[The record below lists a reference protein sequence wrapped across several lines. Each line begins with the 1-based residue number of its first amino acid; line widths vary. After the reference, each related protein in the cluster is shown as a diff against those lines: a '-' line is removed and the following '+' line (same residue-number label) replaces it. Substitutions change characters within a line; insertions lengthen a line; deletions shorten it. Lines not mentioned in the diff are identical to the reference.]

1 MAALQEMRRTVGE
14 LRAHLGEPT
23 YVACEPRADGDG
35 FGAINAAR
43 GSLGH
48 WVRIRDG
55 KIANYQ
61 VITPTAW
68 NGSPRDNTGRR
79 GHWEESFVGLEI
91 ADLDNPVEL
100 FHVVRSHDACLVCT
114 VHLARGRGA
123 SRSFTLVMAAACV
136 LCLGNRWHGDDGF
149 GHHVFRRLHD
159 ARRAASERRRSWTPA
174 SPA

>member
-1 MAALQEMRRTVGE
+1 MQLGPLADLVLAGDPLIALAVRRRGAEHVAAAVHPPAPSGGDARRRCAGPSASCAPTSTS
-14 LRAHLGEPT
+14 RPSSAREPQ
-23 YVACEPRADGDG
+23 PDGDG

-123 SRSFTLVMAAACV
+123 SRSFTL
-136 LCLGNRWHGDDGF
+136 
-149 GHHVFRRLHD
+149 
-159 ARRAASERRRSWTPA
+159 
-174 SPA
+174 